1 MTGDGAR
8 RARAWRVHRHGP
20 PLEAL
25 QLDEITVADPGPGQ
39 LRVRVAAVTLNF
51 NDVDGVYGRYRTVAP
66 PLPYTP
72 GMEVLGEVE
81 ACGPGDEEWLGRR
94 VVSVPVGAFGGYAE
108 AAVVP
113 VAMTF
118 EMPAAFDESTAAA
131 LYFPF
136 HLSWLSIRERAQ
148 LQAGETLLVHAAAG
162 GIGSAAVQ
170 LGVRAGARVVA
181 TAGSEAKLALCRE
194 LGADV
199 AVDYR
204 AASFVDAVLDA
215 TDGRGVDVA
224 FDTIGG
230 DVTVQTFRC
239 MAFNGRH
246 LLAGFSGGIEAEDEG
261 IVPRPVVFGNFS
273 LCGVVLSYHDDPRAA
288 KAATGYNF
296 PSRADGLRIHEH
308 VLDLVVRGEVRPVVG
323 RDVDF
328 ADIPAALHELEKRAT
343 VGRTIAHL
351 GGASP

>member
-1 MTGDGAR
+1 ML
-8 RARAWRVHRHGP
+8 AWRVHRHGP
-20 PLEAL
+20 PQEAL
-25 QLDEITVADPGPGQ
+25 VLDDVAVAEPDVGQ
-39 LRVRVAAVTLNF
+39 LRVRVDAVTLNF
-51 NDVDGVYGRYRTVAP
+51 NDIDGVYGRYRTVAP

-72 GMEVLGEVE
+72 GMEVLGRVE
-81 ACGPGDEEWLGRR
+81 ACGPDADAWLGRR
-94 VVSVPVGAFGGYAE
+94 VVSTPVGAFGGYAE

-118 EMPAAFDESTAAA
+118 EMPETLDESSAAA

-136 HLSWLSIRERAQ
+136 HLSWLSLRERAG
-148 LQAGETLLVHAAAG
+148 LAPGETLLVHAAAG

-170 LGVRAGARVVA
+170 LGVQRGARVIA
-181 TAGSEAKLALCRE
+181 TAGSEEKLVFCRE

-199 AVDYR
+199 AVNYR
-204 AASFVDAVLDA
+204 DPSFVDAVLDA

-224 FDTIGG
+224 FDTVGG

-239 MAFNGRH
+239 MAFNGRL

-261 IVPRPVVFGNFS
+261 IVPRAVVFGNFS
-273 LCGVVLSYHDDPRAA
+273 LCGVVLSYHDDPRVA
-288 KAATGYNF
+288 KRATGFNF
-296 PSRADGLRIHEH
+296 PSRADGLRIHEQ
-308 VLDLVVRGEVRPVVG
+308 VLDLVDRGEVHPVIG

-328 ADIPAALHELEKRAT
+328 AEIPAALHELEQRAT

-351 GGASP
+351 GGVEA